1 MNKLVT
7 VNNGVAT
14 TTSLIIA
21 EQFGRKHSHVLR
33 SIEKFD
39 LARYEIVPSAYV
51 DESGKSNRMY
61 NLTERQALIIM
72 PFIGGQKSIDGQER
86 LVDAFLAMRSIING
100 NAKKALPSGKK
111 TLVDVSEIV
120 HAVIFDSGREGIND
134 ERLIFLCDDFTKLSK
149 ANREIVL
156 NQLIATNKIVKAYF
170 DWDGSNSRAA
180 YLDYSIY
187 EKWTVEFLAALR
199 KEEKNKLITA

>member
-39 LARYEIVPSAYV
+39 LTRYEIVPSAYF

-86 LVDAFLAMRSIING
+86 LVDALLAMRSVING
-100 NAKKALPSGKK
+100 NAKKALPSSKK

-120 HAVIFDSGREGIND
+120 HELIFDTGREGINN
-134 ERLIFLCDDFTKLSK
+134 ERLIFICDDFRKLSK

-156 NQLIATNKIVKAYF
+156 NQLIAAKKIVKAYF
-170 DWDGSNSRAA
+170 SWYDPDCRIA

-187 EKWTVEFLAALR
+187 EKWV
-199 KEEKNKLITA
+199 KEEKKKLITA

>member
-39 LARYEIVPSAYV
+39 LTRYEIVPSAYV

-61 NLTERQALIIM
+61 SLTERQALIIM

-86 LVDAFLAMRSIING
+86 LVDAFLAMRRVING
-100 NAKKALPSGKK
+100 NAKKALPSSKK
-111 TLVDVSEIV
+111 TLVDVSKIV
-120 HAVIFDSGREGIND
+120 HAVIFDSGREGISD

-156 NQLIATNKIVKAYF
+156 NQLIETNKIVKVFFNWHGDRFTYAYI
-170 DWDGSNSRAA
+170 
-180 YLDYSIY
+180 DYGVY
-187 EKWTVEFLAALR
+187 EKW
-199 KEEKNKLITA
+199 KEEVNK

>member
-39 LARYEIVPSAYV
+39 LTRYEIVPSAYV

-61 NLTERQALIIM
+61 SLTERQALIIM

-86 LVDAFLAMRSIING
+86 LVDAFLAMRRVING
-100 NAKKALPSGKK
+100 NTKKSLPSSKK

-120 HAVIFDSGREGIND
+120 HAVIFDTGRAGISA

-170 DWDGSNSRAA
+170 SWYDPNFSIA

-187 EKWTVEFLAALR
+187 EKWV
-199 KEEKNKLITA
+199 KEDKNNLITA

>member
-21 EQFGRKHSHVLR
+21 EQFGRPHKNVLQSLDKMGGR
-33 SIEKFD
+33 LGFKPSFYLAGNGKQEKC
-39 LARYEIVPSAYV
+39 YE
-51 DESGKSNRMY
+51 
-61 NLTERQALIIM
+61 LTERQALIAM
-72 PFIGGQKSIDGQER
+72 PFIGGLKSEDGQIA
-86 LVDAFLAMRSIING
+86 LVDAFLAMRRVING
-100 NAKKALPSGKK
+100 NAKKALPSSKK

-149 ANREIVL
+149 ANREVVL
-156 NQLIATNKIVKAYF
+156 NQLIETNKIVKVFFNWHGDRFTYAYI
-170 DWDGSNSRAA
+170 
-180 YLDYSIY
+180 DYGVY
-187 EKWTVEFLAALR
+187 EKWKSEV
-199 KEEKNKLITA
+199 NK